1 MSFHSSHKSL
11 WWPFRL
17 EGTQA
22 ASLTADRAGVYYQ
35 PIVCGDRWPCP
46 AVRIVPQR
54 TFITLRP
61 ALSSGWADKW
71 ELLHGAHAKVQV
83 LKTRKKN
90 DGFASSSSPTPLPSM
105 LFLLFQERFIPP
117 PHPFPLSPP
126 SPFRTSG
133 LSPLVTSSKWV
144 GFGEA
149 HAQFKEFISSFGQR
163 RRKIKGKGQRE
174 ENTPYFNPDQRPGLS
189 TLIIFQYVRD

>member
-17 EGTQA
+17 EGTQT

-35 PIVCGDRWPCP
+35 PIACGDRWPCP

-90 DGFASSSSPTPLPSM
+90 DGFASSS
-105 LFLLFQERFIPP
+105 PP
-117 PHPFPLSPP
+117 PPFLPCSFCSSKSGSFRPLIPFLSLSPP
-126 SPFRTSG
+126 PSEHQVYLLWSLPVSE
-133 LSPLVTSSKWV
+133 LVLVKHTHSSK
-144 GFGEA
+144 
-149 HAQFKEFISSFGQR
+149 SS
-163 RRKIKGKGQRE
+163 
-174 ENTPYFNPDQRPGLS
+174 
-189 TLIIFQYVRD
+189 